1 MWWEGHRVSCK
12 MTTTPANSAP
22 AMVPIDDQSRGVGP
36 ARDPE
41 VPPATSIEALAL
53 ARRRQAAA
61 RALAEARDR
70 RAEAERGSKAL
81 KMGEGT
87 GERDGRG
94 GLDPVR
100 YGDWEVKGIA
110 TDF

>member
-1 MWWEGHRVSCK
+1 MQDDDHARQFRAGH
-12 MTTTPANSAP
+12 
-22 AMVPIDDQSRGVGP
+22 GP
-36 ARDPE
+36 NRRPEPGGGTGPNPE
-41 VPPATSIEALAL
+41 VPPATSIEALVL
-53 ARRRQAAA
+53 ARRRQAAT